1 MENQNQASTLAEEA
15 LDKTTGV
22 GCLQFFPI
30 LFLLLIALVGLI
42 LNSASMADEDGNRL
56 PYDNEGWLVLVFLFI
71 SLIGLILGIVSSMFF
86 FYARNKSNVE
96 IMKKGMILNIAAWVI
111 YTICLLVSITF
122 ILDL

>member
-1 MENQNQASTLAEEA
+1 MENQDQAFMLPEEA

-30 LFLLLIALVGLI
+30 FFLLLIALAGLV

-56 PYDNEGWLVLVFLFI
+56 PYDNEGWIVIIFLFI
-71 SLIGLILGIVSSMFF
+71 SMIGLVLGIISSIFLF
-86 FYARNKSNVE
+86 SARNKSNVE
-96 IMKKGMILNIAAWVI
+96 IMKKGIILNIAAWVI
-111 YTICLLVSITF
+111 YTICLLISITF